1 MVICIMV
8 IVALCISSAI
18 VYQFTKGEEESKED
32 FWE

>member
-18 VYQFTKGEEESKED
+18 VYQFTERED